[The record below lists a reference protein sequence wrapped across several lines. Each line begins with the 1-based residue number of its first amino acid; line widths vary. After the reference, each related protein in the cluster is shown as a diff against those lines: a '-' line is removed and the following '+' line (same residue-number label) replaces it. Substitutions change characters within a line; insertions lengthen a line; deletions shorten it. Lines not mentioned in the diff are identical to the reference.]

1 MDKMKRRKLRRS
13 GTLKG
18 AEQVHYTIKRAM
30 DRAIRLEQ
38 PLIVEVPRYLRTI
51 PPVEF
56 DTLFKYLNEVSMA
69 DRLREHI
76 RNEAIRRAEEG
87 LLG

>member
-1 MDKMKRRKLRRS
+1 MHNM
-13 GTLKG
+13 
-18 AEQVHYTIKRAM
+18 IKRAM
-30 DRAIRLEQ
+30 GRAIRLEQ
-38 PLIVEVPRYLRTI
+38 SLIVEVPRYLKTI

-69 DRLREHI
+69 DRLREDV
-76 RNEAIRRAEEG
+76 RNEAIRRAEED